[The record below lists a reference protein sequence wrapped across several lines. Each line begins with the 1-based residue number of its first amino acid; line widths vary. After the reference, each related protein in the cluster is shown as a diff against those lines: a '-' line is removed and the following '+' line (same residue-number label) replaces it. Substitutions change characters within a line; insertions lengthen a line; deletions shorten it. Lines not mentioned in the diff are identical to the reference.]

1 MHKLKIYIFKTYQKL
16 LETYL
21 DELHRQS
28 QFIKGVFFSFIIFRH
43 AIYSAFLLFLFFS
56 SFRCL
61 LSLLVYKY
69 LLHPFPFLRIYL
81 LMNPSHLTSIFSQSG
96 LCHLYHYGADQQVF
110 LVFCISWKLAG
121 ESRDLIRVISERLQ
135 VVTLGNSSVVPQ

>member
-1 MHKLKIYIFKTYQKL
+1 MARRHLQLNNSNNKDAYVKKNIFKTYQKL

-21 DELHRQS
+21 DKLHRQS
-28 QFIKGVFFSFIIFRH
+28 QFIKRVFFFFHLSSLGMLYILHSCFFC
-43 AIYSAFLLFLFFS
+43 FFS

-61 LSLLVYKY
+61 LSLLVYRY

-96 LCHLYHYGADQQVF
+96 LCHLYHYGADRQVF
-110 LVFCISWKLAG
+110 LSFALL
-121 ESRDLIRVISERLQ
+121 E
-135 VVTLGNSSVVPQ
+135 N